1 MYPMLKKIISIFV
14 ILFFVQTSCTE
25 NISEKNEENIPDS
38 IIMYRNLLQR
48 YKVARLDVDYSVLS
62 EEEKQMIPIFFEIS
76 KIIDEIFWYQS
87 FGYKDSLCKIKG
99 DELQKLIEINFGPWD
114 RFNNNKPILNCVG
127 IKPEGANFYP
137 PDMTKE
143 EFLSFEP
150 ESKKSAYTFIR
161 RNEEGQLISIP
172 YHIALSDLTPR
183 LSSLL
188 KTAASLTEDE
198 NFHNYL
204 MFLEEAFRTDN
215 YSKSDMA
222 WLATGGN
229 QLDFIA
235 GPIEIYDDQLFGYKA
250 EYESFLMIRD
260 SAWTNRLSK
269 YSLMLPFLQKALP
282 VEEEYRHESPDLLS
296 ELEVYNI
303 INWGGA
309 AKAGG
314 YSISVSYPVL
324 ENLPDSVNNRNIH
337 FVNAISEKY
346 EHIIKPITNTLIVKD
361 QQKYTTF
368 EAFFL
373 NNIFWEFGLHLGIK
387 NVISTNKPVRKSLKE
402 YATVLDFVKAYTMSL
417 YISEKLYSVGEIEN
431 INENY
436 TTFLSGM
443 FRTIRFG
450 KSSPYSIS
458 NVIIFNYLIEKK
470 AIKQNVAG
478 RYSINFDK
486 MQEAIPELIKK
497 VITIQGDGNYEAARK
512 FINTNSKFTNDLSK
526 SINKLFENQIPIDIL
541 FKDSLDVNS
550 L

>member
-1 MYPMLKKIISIFV
+1 MKKTFV
-14 ILFFVQTSCTE
+14 IFLILYFVSFSCGE
-25 NISEKNEENIPDS
+25 NIKEKNKENTPDS
-38 IIMYRNLLQR
+38 IIAYRNLLKR
-48 YKVARLDVDYSVLS
+48 YKVVSLNVDYSILS
-62 EEEKQMIPIFFEIS
+62 EKEKQMIPIFFEIS

-99 DELQKLIEINFGPWD
+99 EELQKLIEINFGPWD
-114 RFNNNKPILNCVG
+114 RFNNNEPILNCVG

-137 PDMTKE
+137 PDMKKK
-143 EFLSFEP
+143 EFLSFET

-161 RNEEGQLISIP
+161 RNEEGKLISIP

-183 LSSLL
+183 LSILL
-188 KTAASLTEDE
+188 KTAASLSEDE

-204 MFLEEAFRTDN
+204 MLLEEAFRTDN
-215 YSKSDMA
+215 YSKSDIA
-222 WLATGGN
+222 WLATNEN
-229 QLDFIA
+229 QLDFIG

-282 VEEEYRHESPDLLS
+282 VEKRYRHESPNLLS

-314 YSISVSYPVL
+314 YSISVSYPDL
-324 ENLPDSVNNRNIH
+324 ENIPDTISNRNIH

-346 EHIIKPITNTLIVKD
+346 EHIIQPINKTLISND
-361 QQKYTTF
+361 QQIFCTF

-373 NNIFWEFGLHLGIK
+373 NNVFWELGLHLGIN
-387 NVISTNKPVRKSLKE
+387 NVLSSGEPVRKSLKE
-402 YATVLDFVKAYTMSL
+402 YATVLNLVKSIAMSL

-431 INENY
+431 IKENY
-436 TTFLSGM
+436 TTYICSM

-458 NVIIFNYLIEKK
+458 NIILFNYLTEKK
-470 AIKQNVAG
+470 AIKRNVSG
-478 RYSINFDK
+478 KYSINYDK
-486 MQEAIPELIKK
+486 LQEAIPEIINK
-497 VITIQGDGNYEAARK
+497 VITIQGDGNYEAARE
-512 FINTNSKFTNDLSK
+512 FINSNSEFSKDLLK
-526 SINKLFENQIPIDIL
+526 SLNKLSDNQVPIDIL
-541 FKDSLDVNS
+541 FKDSLDINT